1 MLFLFLFLS
10 AQTRAD
16 FLNASVEEEA
26 DEPSPKLEQI
36 VVGGEAPPEGN
47 RFAKSTV
54 RVYVTKEFEGLPPVH
69 SICSGTVLSGEIILT
84 AAHCLGQVNPP
95 LPKKVSVIVTTP
107 NEKLVGV
114 SSFVIHPGYKVV
126 KKQTLL
132 GEKIFSCHDIGLLKL
147 QADISPVSEKA
158 VLPSRAPKM
167 GEVEKT
173 TIAGFGKV
181 NPFLKSDESFHIGD
195 TEAGLR
201 EREGCEPEIRIT
213 GSAQACS
220 GDSGGPVYR
229 VSEKRL
235 TVLGVLAT
243 QENMCSAN
251 GSATSVSHHLEW
263 IRQEA
268 KHLAGQQDI

>member
-1 MLFLFLFLS
+1 MLFLFFVLLE
-10 AQTRAD
+10 ARAD
-16 FLNASVEEEA
+16 FLKASLEEEA
-26 DEPSPKLEQI
+26 GEASPKLEQV
-36 VVGGEAPPEGN
+36 VVGGEAPSDGN

-54 RVYVTKEFEGLPPVH
+54 RVYVTKEFEGLPPQH
-69 SICSGTVLSGEIILT
+69 SICTGTVLSGEIILT
-84 AAHCLGQVNPP
+84 AAHCLGQANPP

-107 NEKLVGV
+107 NDKLVGV

-126 KKQTLL
+126 KKKTVL
-132 GEKIFSCHDIGLLKL
+132 GEAVSSCHDIGLLKL

-158 VLPSRAPKM
+158 ALPSRAPKA
-167 GEVEKT
+167 GEVEKV
-173 TIAGFGKV
+173 TIAGFGRV
-181 NPFLKSDESFHIGD
+181 NPFFQSDDSFHIGE

-201 EREGCEPEIRIT
+201 EREDCEPEVRVT
-213 GSAQACS
+213 GAAQACS

-243 QENMCSAN
+243 QENMCLAN